1 MIKLTRLN
9 GRAVVVNAE
18 LIRYV
23 EETPDTIITLTGSDK
38 IVVRESLDEVIR
50 RAIEY
55 GRSLRVLPL

>member
-9 GRAVVVNAE
+9 GKAVVVNAD

-23 EETPDTIITLTGSDK
+23 EETPDTIVTLAGRDR
-38 IVVRESLDEVIR
+38 IVVRESLDEVVR